1 MAMTA
6 RREVTPAACRRR
18 ALRLGLAAV
27 DIDPSA
33 GAGGRVV
40 GISAV
45 PALGQFER
53 LAGVPV
59 AEPIIAHVETH
70 VRSCVRHSEAVS
82 RIEEA

>member
-1 MAMTA
+1 
-6 RREVTPAACRRR
+6 
-18 ALRLGLAAV
+18 
-27 DIDPSA
+27 
-33 GAGGRVV
+33 VV

-70 VRSCVRHSEAVS
+70 VRSWVRHSEPVS
-82 RIEEA
+82 RLEEA